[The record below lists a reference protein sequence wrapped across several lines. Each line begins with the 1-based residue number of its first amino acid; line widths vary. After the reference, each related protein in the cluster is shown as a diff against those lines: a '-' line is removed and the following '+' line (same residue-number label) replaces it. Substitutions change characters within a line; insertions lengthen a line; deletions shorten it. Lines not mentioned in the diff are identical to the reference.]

1 MSDFSAEIKSFNA
14 RALEAVGVAR
24 EGIITSLYNS
34 VILDTPVDTGRAI
47 GNWQTS
53 AEQPKLNTIERVGES
68 GALAEVR
75 QNMTEGTMYLTNNLP
90 YIERLEYGYSK
101 IKSPDGMVRKNIAR
115 MGSIIKKEIAT
126 HKL

>member
-24 EGIITSLYNS
+24 EGIIISLFNA
-34 VILDTPVDTGRAI
+34 VILDTPVDSGRAI
-47 GNWQTS
+47 GNWQAS
-53 AEQPKLNTIERVGES
+53 AEKPKLTKVERFGES
-68 GALAEVR
+68 GALAEVQ

-90 YIERLEYGYSK
+90 YIERLEYGYSQ
-101 IKSPDGMVRKNIAR
+101 KSPDGMVRKNVAR
-115 MGSIIKKEIAT
+115 VGAIIKKEIAK